1 MLLTFHGIYYTY
13 YNISQ
18 AGSFMISLTRRE
30 EQVLLVIWELKD
42 NAYLVSI
49 MKYLTQLTGSN
60 WSLGVVQKP
69 ILQLERKGYITTY
82 MGESSAIR
90 GGRRKKMCRI
100 TEKGINALKKLKEE
114 QDLFWKKF
122 LEAEILKYPLK

>member
-1 MLLTFHGIYYTY
+1 
-13 YNISQ
+13 
-18 AGSFMISLTRRE
+18 MIPLTRRE

-49 MKYLTQLTGSN
+49 MKYLAQLTGSN

-82 MGESSAIR
+82 MGESLAIR

-122 LEAEILKYPLK
+122 LEVEILKYPLK

>member
-1 MLLTFHGIYYTY
+1 
-13 YNISQ
+13 
-18 AGSFMISLTRRE
+18 MISLTRRE
-30 EQVLLVIWELKD
+30 EQVLLAIWELKD

-49 MKYLTQLTGSN
+49 MKYLAQLTESD

-69 ILQLERKGYITTY
+69 ILQLEKKGYITTY

-100 TEKGINALKKLKEE
+100 THEGINTLKKLKEE
-114 QDLFWKKF
+114 QDVFWKKF
-122 LEAEILKYPLK
+122 LEAEILK

>member
-1 MLLTFHGIYYTY
+1 
-13 YNISQ
+13 
-18 AGSFMISLTRRE
+18 MISLSRRE
-30 EQVLLVIWELKD
+30 EQVLLAIWELKD

-49 MKYLTQLTGSN
+49 MKYLTQLTDSI
-60 WSLGVVQKP
+60 WSLSVVQKP

-100 TEKGINALKKLKEE
+100 TREGIDTLTKLKEE
-114 QDLFWKKF
+114 HDLLWKRF
-122 LEAEILKYPLK
+122 LEIEILKYQMK

>member
-1 MLLTFHGIYYTY
+1 
-13 YNISQ
+13 
-18 AGSFMISLTRRE
+18 MISLTRRE

-49 MKYLTQLTGSN
+49 MKYLNQLTESD

-82 MGESSAIR
+82 MGESLAKR

-100 TEKGINALKKLKEE
+100 TEEGINALKKLKEE

-122 LEAEILKYPLK
+122 LEVEIPKYPLK

>member
-1 MLLTFHGIYYTY
+1 
-13 YNISQ
+13 
-18 AGSFMISLTRRE
+18 MISLTRRE

-49 MKYLTQLTGSN
+49 MKYLTQLTGFN
-60 WSLGVVQKP
+60 WSLGIVQKP

-82 MGESSAIR
+82 MGESLAIR

-100 TEKGINALKKLKEE
+100 TEEGIYALKKLKEE

-122 LEAEILKYPLK
+122 LEVEIPKYPLK

>member
-1 MLLTFHGIYYTY
+1 
-13 YNISQ
+13 
-18 AGSFMISLTRRE
+18 MISLTRRE

-49 MKYLTQLTGSN
+49 MKYLAHLTGSN
-60 WSLGVVQKP
+60 WTLGVVQKP

-82 MGESSAIR
+82 MGESLAIR

-100 TEKGINALKKLKEE
+100 TERGINALKKLKEE